1 MFTGIDEV
9 DWASLGH
16 AYTDS
21 ATDVPDLLW
30 GLASHDP
37 ARREIALDGM
47 YGAVHHQGDVYDS
60 TLACIPF
67 LFELV
72 TTVAVADRGAVV
84 GLLRSI
90 AGRPDE
96 EEDAGPADAFGT
108 DASEDGDEYDD
119 ESDESDE
126 SDEYEEWLRHHRE
139 AHTMVRDRAGGF
151 LDLLDDPDPEVRA
164 AVPGALAQ
172 LHPEPVRVL
181 GSLRERL
188 PGESDPAA
196 ARSLVRALGTLA
208 VEHAGVLGAEP
219 GHALRGV
226 VSGAPDP
233 ELRLTALIQ
242 LARCAPALL
251 PDDTLEIALEVMR
264 LARAAKELGPPP
276 AQPERPRTN
285 TLISHVRELHAE
297 HRRSLGLDEAD
308 ELLTELHRQLGDRV
322 DIRFPLLVA
331 QLRSPDPVQRAQAVG
346 MAGQLLTGWRAPD
359 DEPVLALAMLLAE
372 DDLRLHK
379 SVLAE
384 LRYLAPVAHRV
395 AEGLVAY
402 IESWEDREPETG
414 TAWRDTAVGKAFEV
428 LTLQGDGRVVP
439 ALTSVLKSIE
449 VPENLAG
456 WIEALG
462 PEAAAPL
469 GPVLHDRLAALDHRV
484 RGDAWSRLVRGLGAL
499 AHRASVPLLAEILS
513 GTDDRHTRREVLEA
527 LTAYGRRGSAAAPRI
542 RELWSDSTV
551 PDEDR
556 IYVAEALWA
565 VAGEAGA
572 GDAGAA
578 EAALTV
584 AGDALAC
591 GQWLRRD
598 AGLRLAGALGPSG
611 ASLAPRL
618 RELIAAGTEPARAA
632 VALWRVTGEADEA
645 LAVLLDQWAAAPRS
659 RPEISACLAELGPA
673 AAPALPLIRAERSSS
688 RRHNNTGGAGNMRY
702 HVLPDVTLLENCRR
716 VLDAF
721 GEPGDEREARP

>member
-30 GLASHDP
+30 GLASDDP

-67 LFELV
+67 LFELA
-72 TTVAVADRGAVV
+72 TTRAAADRGAVV

-96 EEDAGPADAFGT
+96 EEDAGPADALGT
-108 DASEDGDEYDD
+108 DAAEDDEEYDGEYD
-119 ESDESDE
+119 
-126 SDEYEEWLRHHRE
+126 DEYEEWLRHHRE
-139 AHTMVRDRAGGF
+139 AHAMVRDRAGVF
-151 LDLLDDPDPEVRA
+151 LDLLDDPDPGVRA

-172 LHPEPVRVL
+172 LHPDPVRVS
-181 GSLRERL
+181 GALRERL

-196 ARSLVRALGTLA
+196 ARSMVRALGTLA
-208 VEHAGVLGAEP
+208 VEHPGTLGTGP
-219 GHALRGV
+219 GHALRDV
-226 VSGAPDP
+226 VSGTPDP
-233 ELRLTALIQ
+233 GLRLTALIQ

-251 PDDTLEIALEVMR
+251 PADTPEIALEAMR
-264 LARAAKELGPPP
+264 LARATKELGPPP
-276 AQPERPRTN
+276 AQPERPRTD

-297 HRRSLGLDEAD
+297 HRRGLGVDETD
-308 ELLTELHRQLGDRV
+308 ELLTELHQRLCDRV
-322 DIRFPLLVA
+322 DVRFPLLVA

-359 DEPVLALAMLLAE
+359 DEPVLALALLLAE

-379 SVLAE
+379 SVLTE
-384 LRYLAPVAHRV
+384 LRYLAPVSHRV

-402 IESWEDREPETG
+402 IESWADREPETG

-428 LTLQGDGRVVP
+428 LTLQGDERVVP
-439 ALTSVLKSIE
+439 ALTSVLESIE

-484 RGDAWSRLVRGLGAL
+484 RGDGWGRLVRGLGAL
-499 AHRASVPLLAEILS
+499 AHRASVPLLAEILT

-527 LTAYGRRGSAAAPRI
+527 LAAYGRHGIEAAPAI
-542 RELWSDSTV
+542 RELWSDDTL

-556 IYVAEALWA
+556 IHVAEALWA
-565 VAGEAGA
+565 VT

-584 AGDALAC
+584 TGDALAC

-632 VALWRVTGEADEA
+632 VALWRVTGEPDEA
-645 LAVLLDQWAAAPRS
+645 LPVLLDQWTAAPRT
-659 RPEISACLAELGPA
+659 RPEIAACLAELGPA
-673 AAPALPLIRAERSSS
+673 AAPALPLIRAEPAAP
-688 RRHNNTGGAGNMRY
+688 RRHNNTGGPGNMRY
-702 HVLPDVTLLENCRR
+702 HVLPDVTLLDTCRR

-721 GEPGDEREARP
+721 GEQGDGQDG

>member
-30 GLASHDP
+30 GLASDDP

-72 TTVAVADRGAVV
+72 TTRAVADRGAVV

-96 EEDAGPADAFGT
+96 EEDTGPADAFGT
-108 DASEDGDEYDD
+108 DASEDDEEDEEYD
-119 ESDESDE
+119 
-126 SDEYEEWLRHHRE
+126 DEYEEWLRHHRE
-139 AHTMVRDRAGGF
+139 AQAMVRDRAGVF
-151 LDLLDDPDPEVRA
+151 LDLLDDPDPGVRA

-172 LHPEPVRVL
+172 LHSDPVRVL
-181 GSLRERL
+181 GTLRARL

-208 VEHAGVLGAEP
+208 VEHAGVLGAGP
-219 GHALRGV
+219 GHALRDV

-276 AQPERPRTN
+276 ARPERPLTN

-297 HRRSLGLDEAD
+297 HRRSLGVDEAD

-322 DIRFPLLVA
+322 EVRFPLLVA

-384 LRYLAPVAHRV
+384 LRYLAPVSHRV

-428 LTLQGDGRVVP
+428 LTLQGDERVVP
-439 ALTSVLKSIE
+439 ALASVLKGIE

-499 AHRASVPLLAEILS
+499 AHRDSVPLLAEILS
-513 GTDDRHTRREVLEA
+513 GTDNRHTRREVLKA
-527 LTAYGRRGSAAAPRI
+527 LTAYGRRGIEAAPWI
-542 RELWSDSTV
+542 RESWSDGTV

-565 VAGEAGA
+565 VAG
-572 GDAGAA
+572 DAGAA

-584 AGDALAC
+584 TGDALTC
-591 GQWLRRD
+591 GQWMRRD

-632 VALWRVTGEADEA
+632 VALWRVTGGVDEA
-645 LAVLLDQWAAAPRS
+645 LPVLLDRWTAAPRT
-659 RPEISACLAELGPA
+659 RPEIAACLAGLGRA
-673 AAPALPLIRAERSSS
+673 AAPALPLIRAELASP
-688 RRHNNTGGAGNMRY
+688 RRHNNTGGPGNMRY
-702 HVLPDVTLLENCRR
+702 HVLPDVTLLGDCRR
-716 VLDAF
+716 VLGAF
-721 GEPGDEREARP
+721 SEPGADRGAGS